1 MWRAILVSLL
11 AQGLTADKISYDGSA
26 SFVQS
31 SSTSH
36 HQQQHQQQ
44 WSWQD
49 PGKDLLAAADTVQGE
64 AFHPVTFEAP
74 DALKQ
79 GHQQN
84 DLQNA
89 ATAYQSQQYNANVQQ
104 DGSGV
109 AQAFDQAIQSGRN
122 LEGYDEVYSDPN
134 VKNALRLGNDTVAR
148 AYIRD
153 KLCSLGLMNCDDPE
167 GRRPYYSPHRD
178 IQPQEIIYAQPVTI
192 KPVGRPLPAIPV
204 KRPYGP
210 PRPVPVPPG
219 FGSGPPGPI
228 YSGSSGPFSK
238 PPPFSGPP
246 PSFSGPSY
254 GHPPSFSGPYPG
266 FKKPGPIYD
275 SKPVYEG
282 GSSSFEGELDY
293 EDKYI
298 EKKQVILHQGH
309 DSGVQQHVHHH
320 YHHGEEHN
328 GGGKAPTVVVNN
340 PGLVPGGSGPVI
352 GPGPIGVNGFNN
364 YGYGNG
370 GSYGSGG
377 SYGGSYNDHFDQS
390 FKKEFKI
397 KTPSSGNSLLGAAS
411 NSYAERYPSYE
422 KPRPDTAVFGSGNS
436 NKGGSSFSNNY
447 DSGKQF
453 NSGFSNSQYDSVSSS
468 NGFGSNG
475 NRYGSNDFGGN
486 GNGNYA
492 SGNGNGFGSV
502 NNYGSSNGF
511 DNGFSSSNNDD
522 CVCVPYEQCPTVDQL
537 GRKDDLYL
545 ALDPRN
551 LNKNIE
557 AETVEV
563 VLTDGNGNMS
573 VVRVPKGVNVSE
585 EAEHKK
591 EEDNK
596 STENGDKADKDKVSD
611 GSTDK
616 VDAKRSKRDVKQVD
630 GDKAKKTDAQGRLV
644 VGDLDTSK
652 LNVKPTWGVSFGLP
666 QGGAGGYPINPYGGD
681 SLVNPYPGYGAGGQ
695 GLNLGLVSVNP
706 LVAVQVTKDEYGDKI
721 VKPFV
726 NLHVT
731 PNHGLVHKLGDLLHY
746 KKQVL
751 LGKPGGYYPPHYHPA
766 GAPIYEK
773 PYGGHHHYP
782 SHGGGGFGLGYPGK
796 PHYPHHPPVYKPH
809 YEGPY
814 GQHNYGQG
822 PAGGYYREDNDY
834 DEDDYDYSDYGD
846 GSDYYRSGRANNTRK
861 YVGSNGYNLGNVNDD
876 SSENDWVP
884 SRSENVAKN
893 RDDGRRGRV
902 AFPQRRKRDVNQVEN
917 AQERQFGRPQV
928 CGPRHVCCRRPQ
940 INNQRPSRNGQCGV
954 RNSQGINGRIKTPVY
969 VDGDSEFGEYPWQ
982 VAILKKDPSESVYVC
997 GGTLISPRH
1006 ILTAAHCI
1014 KTHSGRDLR
1023 ARLGEWD
1030 VNHDV
1035 EFFPYIER
1043 DIVSVV
1049 VHPEFYAGTLY
1060 NDIAILKLDHD
1071 IDFERNPHISPACLP
1086 NKHDDFNGVRCWTT
1100 GWGKDAFGDFGKYQ
1114 NILKEVDVPVISNG
1128 VCENQMRKT
1137 RLGYSFNLH
1146 PGFICAG
1153 GEEGKDACKGD
1164 GGGPMVCERQ
1174 GRWQLAGVVSWG
1186 IGCGQA
1192 GVPGVYARVSH
1203 YLDWIRQVTG
1213 QN

>member
-109 AQAFDQAIQSGRN
+109 AQAFDQAIQSVDTVIDDILVSNRQGRN

-630 GDKAKKTDAQGRLV
+630 GDKAKKTDAQGR
-644 VGDLDTSK
+644 
-652 LNVKPTWGVSFGLP
+652 
-666 QGGAGGYPINPYGGD
+666 
-681 SLVNPYPGYGAGGQ
+681 
-695 GLNLGLVSVNP
+695 
-706 LVAVQVTKDEYGDKI
+706 
-721 VKPFV
+721 
-726 NLHVT
+726 
-731 PNHGLVHKLGDLLHY
+731 
-746 KKQVL
+746 
-751 LGKPGGYYPPHYHPA
+751 
-766 GAPIYEK
+766 
-773 PYGGHHHYP
+773 
-782 SHGGGGFGLGYPGK
+782 
-796 PHYPHHPPVYKPH
+796 
-809 YEGPY
+809 
-814 GQHNYGQG
+814 
-822 PAGGYYREDNDY
+822 
-834 DEDDYDYSDYGD
+834 
-846 GSDYYRSGRANNTRK
+846 
-861 YVGSNGYNLGNVNDD
+861 
-876 SSENDWVP
+876 
-884 SRSENVAKN
+884 
-893 RDDGRRGRV
+893 
-902 AFPQRRKRDVNQVEN
+902 
-917 AQERQFGRPQV
+917 QFGRPQV